1 MAHIKTISRRSFLYS
16 ANAILAL
23 PFLDTLAKAA
33 AQTQPDIKRM
43 VFMGVGYGFT
53 IDSFFPTK
61 SGRFA
66 DIGLPEGMAPLKR
79 HQDDI
84 TMVGNL
90 TSGLTGD
97 PHSGS
102 TNFLTGANNVGVAGK
117 TFFNSIS
124 CDQIAAEELC
134 KDTRYRSLRVTPATL
149 SENNGHGRGLS
160 LSWDKAGNPLP
171 GLDGPLAFYRA
182 LFANKDEKTAETRH
196 RLEQKKSILDL
207 MELNSRS
214 VNNMLGKED
223 QTKLD
228 EYFQAIRQVELAVGQ
243 EQSWLDRPKP
253 QASFQYQE
261 APSGEKEIKLMYD
274 LIALALQT
282 DATRVLT
289 YMMPNKTLID
299 SIGLVNMEPH
309 RLSHYEIAPSY
320 KEASKVR
327 DRKHTELLSYFLD
340 GLKEKKDANGQRL
353 FDTCIVSLGSAIRG
367 QHQMKNLPLILAGGG
382 SKRIKRGES
391 IMLPKENTPLSNLWL
406 TLLQE
411 AGVKADKFSQSTGA
425 VAELLS

>member
-1 MAHIKTISRRSFLYS
+1 MTYIKNISRRSFLYS
-16 ANAILAL
+16 ANAILVL
-23 PFLDTLAKAA
+23 PLMNSLVKAVPA
-33 AQTQPDIKRM
+33 TQPDPKRM

-61 SGRFA
+61 SGKFS
-66 DIGLPEGMAPLKR
+66 DIGLPEGMAALKR
-79 HQDDI
+79 HQDDL

-102 TNFLTGANNVGVAGK
+102 TNFLTGANNVGVSDK
-117 TFFNSIS
+117 TFFNSVS
-124 CDQIAAEELC
+124 CDQIAAEELS
-134 KDTRYRSLRVTPATL
+134 KNTRYKSLRVTPATL

-171 GLDGPLAFYRA
+171 GLEGPLAFYRA
-182 LFANKDEKTAETRH
+182 LFANKDEKTAETRY

-207 MELNSRS
+207 MEINSRT
-214 VNNMLGKED
+214 VNNQIGKDD
-223 QTKLD
+223 QAKLD

-243 EQSWLDRPKP
+243 EAAWLDRPKP
-253 QASFQYQE
+253 QASFQFQE

-289 YMMPNKTLID
+289 YMMPNKTLLE
-299 SIGLVNMEPH
+299 SIGVKFHPH
-309 RLSHYEIAPSY
+309 ALSHYEIGTGH
-320 KEASKVR
+320 KEASKIR
-327 DRKHTELLSYFLD
+327 DRKHAELFAYFLD
-340 GLKEKKDANGQRL
+340 RLKEKKDSHGLSL
-353 FDTCIVSLGSAIRG
+353 FDSTIVSFGSSIRG
-367 QHQMKNLPLILAGGG
+367 QHQMKNIPLILAGGG
-382 SKRIKRGES
+382 ARLKRGES
-391 IMLPKENTPLSNLWL
+391 IILPKQDTPLSNLWL

-411 AGVKADKFSQSTGA
+411 AGVKTDKFSQSTGT
-425 VAELLS
+425 VREILR